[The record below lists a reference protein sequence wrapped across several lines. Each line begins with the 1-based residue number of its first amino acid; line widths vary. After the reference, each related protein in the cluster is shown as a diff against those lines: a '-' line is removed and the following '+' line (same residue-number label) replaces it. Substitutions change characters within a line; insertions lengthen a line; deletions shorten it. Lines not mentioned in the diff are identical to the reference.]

1 MFIHIIKKERDYID
15 NRSFK
20 QLMVSFAALKI
31 KLTIMQKYSV
41 KPLSNIAK
49 IGLEKLEGT
58 SCSLDENSEAPDGVL
73 VRSTKMTSDD
83 LSANLKAISRAGA
96 GVNNIPIEKCTEDG
110 IVVFNTP
117 GANANAVKELV
128 LAGLMLSSRNVYA
141 SIDFVNKLTEM
152 NDMAE
157 LEPFLESNKKQFKGN
172 ELAGSTL
179 GVVGLGAIGSK
190 VARMGVSLEMD
201 VVGYDPAI
209 SVEAAWKL
217 PSQIQPVGS
226 IEELFRISDYI
237 SIHIPALSSTKGI
250 INKDLFKEA
259 RELSLLNFAR
269 HEVVNTSD
277 VLEFL
282 DKGNLRNF
290 ITDFPTP
297 ELIKRANEKK
307 DVILLPHIGA
317 STAQAEENCAVMAV
331 NQMTDFL
338 ETGNIKNSV
347 NFPNV
352 QLKRTTEHRISIIN
366 KNVPAM
372 IGQIA
377 TALGELNLNIAEMT
391 NVSRGDIAYNLID
404 IENGVD
410 EKSISSLKGIENVID
425 VRLIL

>member
-1 MFIHIIKKERDYID
+1 MKKFTVRP
-15 NRSFK
+15 
-20 QLMVSFAALKI
+20 
-31 KLTIMQKYSV
+31 YS
-41 KPLSNIAK
+41 SIAK
-49 IGLEKLEGT
+49 IGLEKLDGT
-58 SCSLDENSEAPDGVL
+58 SCSLNEETTSPDGIL
-73 VRSTKMTSDD
+73 VRSTKLDSSHLTE
-83 LSANLKAISRAGA
+83 NLKAISRAGA
-96 GVNNIPIEKCTEDG
+96 GVNNIPVNSCTEKG

-141 SIDFVNKLTEM
+141 SIDFVNKLSDMKEM
-152 NDMAE
+152 NE

-190 VARMGVSLEMD
+190 VARMGVSLDMN
-201 VVGYDPAI
+201 VVGFDPAL
-209 SVEAAWKL
+209 SVEAAWRL
-217 PSQIQPVGS
+217 PSQVSPANS
-226 IEELFRISDYI
+226 IEELFKVSDYV
-237 SIHIPALSSTKGI
+237 SIHIPALPTTDGI

-259 RELSLLNFAR
+259 NQLSLLNFAR
-269 HEVVNTSD
+269 HEVVNTLD
-277 VLEFL
+277 VLDFIE
-282 DKGNLRNF
+282 KGNLRNF

-297 ELIKRANEKK
+297 ELISRANKEK

-347 NFPNV
+347 NFPDV
-352 QLKRTTEHRISIIN
+352 KLKRTSDHRISIIN

-391 NVSRGDIAYNLID
+391 NVSRDEVAYNLID
-404 IENGVD
+404 IENEVN
-410 EKSISSLKGIENVID
+410 EESITKLSEIENVIN
-425 VRLIL
+425 VRLIN

>member
-1 MFIHIIKKERDYID
+1 MTKFTVRPF
-15 NRSFK
+15 S
-20 QLMVSFAALKI
+20 S
-31 KLTIMQKYSV
+31 
-41 KPLSNIAK
+41 IAK
-49 IGLEKLEGT
+49 IGLEKLDGT
-58 SCSLDENSEAPDGVL
+58 SCSLNEETSSPDGIL
-73 VRSTKMTSDD
+73 VRSTKLDSSHLTE
-83 LSANLKAISRAGA
+83 NLKAISRAGA
-96 GVNNIPIEKCTEDG
+96 GVNNIPVNSCTEKG

-141 SIDFVNKLTEM
+141 SIDFVNKLSDMKEM
-152 NDMAE
+152 NE

-190 VARMGVSLEMD
+190 VARMGVSLDMN
-201 VVGYDPAI
+201 VVGFDPAL
-209 SVEAAWKL
+209 SVEAAWRL
-217 PSQIQPVGS
+217 PSQVSPANS
-226 IEELFRISDYI
+226 IEELFKVSDYV
-237 SIHIPALSSTKGI
+237 SIHIPALPTTEGI

-259 RELSLLNFAR
+259 SQLSLLNFAR
-269 HEVVNTSD
+269 HEVVNTLD
-277 VLEFL
+277 VLDFIE
-282 DKGNLRNF
+282 KGNLRNF

-297 ELIKRANEKK
+297 ELISRANKEK

-347 NFPNV
+347 NFPDV
-352 QLKRTTEHRISIIN
+352 KLKRTSDHRISIIN

-391 NVSRGDIAYNLID
+391 NVSRDEVAYNLID
-404 IENGVD
+404 IENEVN
-410 EKSISSLKGIENVID
+410 EESITKLSEIENVIN
-425 VRLIL
+425 VRLIN

>member
-1 MFIHIIKKERDYID
+1 MKKFTVRPF
-15 NRSFK
+15 S
-20 QLMVSFAALKI
+20 S
-31 KLTIMQKYSV
+31 
-41 KPLSNIAK
+41 IAK
-49 IGLEKLEGT
+49 IGLEKLDGT
-58 SCSLDENSEAPDGVL
+58 SCSLNEETSSPDGIL
-73 VRSTKMTSDD
+73 VRSTKLDSSHLTE
-83 LSANLKAISRAGA
+83 NLKAISRAGA
-96 GVNNIPIEKCTEDG
+96 GVNNIPVNSCTEKG

-141 SIDFVNKLTEM
+141 SIDFVNKLSDMKEM
-152 NDMAE
+152 NE

-190 VARMGVSLEMD
+190 VARMGVSLDMN
-201 VVGYDPAI
+201 VVGFDPAL
-209 SVEAAWKL
+209 SVEAAWRL
-217 PSQIQPVGS
+217 PSQVSPANS
-226 IEELFRISDYI
+226 IEELFKVSDYV
-237 SIHIPALSSTKGI
+237 SIHIPALPTTEGI

-259 RELSLLNFAR
+259 NQLSLLNFAR

-277 VLEFL
+277 VLDFIE
-282 DKGNLRNF
+282 KGNLRNF

-297 ELIKRANEKK
+297 ELISRANQEK

-347 NFPNV
+347 NFPDV
-352 QLKRTTEHRISIIN
+352 KLKRTSDHRISIIN

-391 NVSRGDIAYNLID
+391 NVSRDEVAYNLID
-404 IENGVD
+404 IENEVN
-410 EKSISSLKGIENVID
+410 EESITKLSEIENVIN
-425 VRLIL
+425 VRLIN

>member
-1 MFIHIIKKERDYID
+1 MKKFTVRP
-15 NRSFK
+15 
-20 QLMVSFAALKI
+20 
-31 KLTIMQKYSV
+31 YS
-41 KPLSNIAK
+41 SIAK
-49 IGLEKLEGT
+49 IGLEKLDGT
-58 SCSLDENSEAPDGVL
+58 SCSLNEETTSPDGIL
-73 VRSTKMTSDD
+73 VRSTKLDSSHLTE
-83 LSANLKAISRAGA
+83 NLKAISRAGA
-96 GVNNIPIEKCTEDG
+96 GVNNIPVNSCTEKG

-141 SIDFVNKLTEM
+141 SIDFVNKLSDMKEM
-152 NDMAE
+152 NE

-190 VARMGVSLEMD
+190 VARMGVSLDMN
-201 VVGYDPAI
+201 VVGFDPAL
-209 SVEAAWKL
+209 SVEAAWRL
-217 PSQIQPVGS
+217 PSQVSPANS
-226 IEELFRISDYI
+226 IEELFKVSDYV
-237 SIHIPALSSTKGI
+237 SIHIPALPTTEGI

-259 RELSLLNFAR
+259 SQLSLLNFAR
-269 HEVVNTSD
+269 HEVVNTLD
-277 VLEFL
+277 VLDFIE
-282 DKGNLRNF
+282 KGNLRNF

-297 ELIKRANEKK
+297 ELISRANKEK

-347 NFPNV
+347 NFPDV
-352 QLKRTTEHRISIIN
+352 KLKRTSDHRISIIN

-391 NVSRGDIAYNLID
+391 NVSRDEVAYNLID
-404 IENGVD
+404 IENEVD
-410 EKSISSLKGIENVID
+410 EESITKLSEIENVIN
-425 VRLIL
+425 VRLIN

>member
-1 MFIHIIKKERDYID
+1 MIK
-15 NRSFK
+15 F
-20 QLMVSFAALKI
+20 
-31 KLTIMQKYSV
+31 TIRPYS
-41 KPLSNIAK
+41 SIAK
-49 IGLEKLEGT
+49 IGLEKLDGT
-58 SCSLDENSEAPDGVL
+58 SCSLNEETTSPDGIL
-73 VRSTKMTSDD
+73 VRSTKLDSSYLTE
-83 LSANLKAISRAGA
+83 NLKAISRAGA
-96 GVNNIPIEKCTEDG
+96 GVNNIPVNSCTEKG

-141 SIDFVNKLTEM
+141 SIDFVNKLTDMKEM
-152 NDMAE
+152 NE

-190 VARMGVSLEMD
+190 VARMGVSLDMN
-201 VVGYDPAI
+201 VVGFDPAL
-209 SVEAAWKL
+209 SVEAAWRL
-217 PSQIQPVGS
+217 PSQVSPANS
-226 IEELFRISDYI
+226 IEELFKVSDYV
-237 SIHIPALSSTKGI
+237 SIHIPALPTTEGI
-250 INKDLFKEA
+250 INKDLFKDA
-259 RELSLLNFAR
+259 NQLSLLNFAR

-277 VLEFL
+277 VLDFL
-282 DKGNLRNF
+282 EKGNLRNF

-297 ELIKRANEKK
+297 ELISRANK
-307 DVILLPHIGA
+307 DKNVILLPHIGA

-347 NFPNV
+347 NFPDV
-352 QLKRTTEHRISIIN
+352 KLKRTSDHRISIIN

-391 NVSRGDIAYNLID
+391 NVSRDEVAYNLID
-404 IENGVD
+404 IENEVN
-410 EKSISSLKGIENVID
+410 EESITKLSEIENVIN
-425 VRLIL
+425 VRLIN

>member
-1 MFIHIIKKERDYID
+1 
-15 NRSFK
+15 
-20 QLMVSFAALKI
+20 MVSFAALKI
-31 KLTIMQKYSV
+31 KLINMQKFTV
-41 KPLSNIAK
+41 KPMSNIAQ

-58 SCSLDENSEAPDGVL
+58 GCSLEENTDNPDGVL
-73 VRSTKMTSDD
+73 VRSTKLSKDD
-83 LSANLKAISRAGA
+83 LNSDLKAISRAGA
-96 GVNNIPIEKCTEDG
+96 GVNNIPVDSCTEQG

-141 SIDFVNKLTEM
+141 SIDFVNELVHM
-152 NDMAE
+152 DQMSD
-157 LEPFLESNKKQFKGN
+157 LEPFLESNKKQFKGS

-190 VARMGVSLEMD
+190 VARMGVALDME
-201 VVGYDPAI
+201 VVGYDPAL

-217 PSQIQPVGS
+217 PSQVQPAS
-226 IEELFRISDYI
+226 SMEELFKVSDYI
-237 SIHIPALSSTKGI
+237 SIHIPALPSTEGI
-250 INKDLFKEA
+250 INRDLFKEA
-259 RELSLLNFAR
+259 SNLSLLNFAR
-269 HEVVNTSD
+269 HEVVNTDD
-277 VLEFL
+277 VLEYL
-282 DKGNLRNF
+282 DKGCLRNF

-297 ELIKRANEKK
+297 GLIKRANTNK

-331 NQMTDFL
+331 NQVVDFL
-338 ETGNIKNSV
+338 ETGNIRNSV

-352 QLKRTTEHRISIIN
+352 QLKRTTEFRISIIN

-377 TALGELNLNIAEMT
+377 TSLGELNLNIAEMT

-404 IENGVD
+404 IENEVN
-410 EKSISSLKGIENVID
+410 EESISKLKEIENVIN
-425 VRLIL
+425 VRLIR

>member
-1 MFIHIIKKERDYID
+1 MKKFTVRPF
-15 NRSFK
+15 S
-20 QLMVSFAALKI
+20 S
-31 KLTIMQKYSV
+31 
-41 KPLSNIAK
+41 IAK
-49 IGLEKLEGT
+49 IGLEKLDGT
-58 SCSLDENSEAPDGVL
+58 SCSLNEETSSPDGIL
-73 VRSTKMTSDD
+73 VRSTKLDSSHLTE
-83 LSANLKAISRAGA
+83 NLKAISRAGA
-96 GVNNIPIEKCTEDG
+96 GVNNIPVNSCTEKG

-141 SIDFVNKLTEM
+141 SIDFVNKLSDMKEM
-152 NDMAE
+152 NE

-190 VARMGVSLEMD
+190 VARMGVSLDMN
-201 VVGYDPAI
+201 VVGFDPAL
-209 SVEAAWKL
+209 SVEAAWRL
-217 PSQIQPVGS
+217 PSQVSPANS
-226 IEELFRISDYI
+226 IEELFKVSDYV
-237 SIHIPALSSTKGI
+237 SIHIPALPTTEGI

-259 RELSLLNFAR
+259 NQLSLLNFAR

-277 VLEFL
+277 VLDFIE
-282 DKGNLRNF
+282 KGNLRNF

-297 ELIKRANEKK
+297 ELISRANQEK

-347 NFPNV
+347 NFPDV
-352 QLKRTTEHRISIIN
+352 KLKKTSDHRISITN
-366 KNVPAM
+366 KNVPAI

-391 NVSRGDIAYNLID
+391 NVSRGEVAYNLID
-404 IENGVD
+404 IENEVN
-410 EKSISSLKGIENVID
+410 EESITKLSEIENVIN
-425 VRLIL
+425 VRLIN